1 MENEDELLNKNYFK
15 TSYNKEDVT
24 KLESFKKWKAERE
37 ADGEKVVRCPICW
50 GYEIFVEPTNH
61 DCIMCKGNI
70 VNIVYIH
77 VLKMKSSMIMKV
89 VVAINFAV

>member
-37 ADGEKVVRCPICW
+37 ADGEKVVRCPIC
-50 GYEIFVEPTNH
+50 
-61 DCIMCKGNI
+61 
-70 VNIVYIH
+70 
-77 VLKMKSSMIMKV
+77 
-89 VVAINFAV
+89 